1 MSERYDLCVIGSGP
15 AGEKG
20 AAQAAYYG
28 KSVCL
33 IERAPR
39 PGGTAVNSGALPSK
53 TLRETALL
61 FHQLRQR
68 GVTGV
73 DWRVRSDASI
83 GDFMR
88 RERTVV
94 ETAWQAIDENL
105 TRHQVTR
112 IRGTARFVD
121 ADTLEVTHPG
131 EAPRQIAAERFL
143 IATGSQ
149 PHRPAEI
156 PFDGRVVLDVEEMLN
171 LQAPPARLVVI
182 GGGAAG
188 CEFAATFAA
197 LGAKV
202 TLVTDRPRLLA
213 QLDADV
219 ADAVRNELTRRL
231 GIQTAADVAVTD
243 VRVSGELA
251 TVTLGDGRVL
261 HAEAVLY
268 CAAREGRIADLEL
281 PAAGIAVT
289 PQGFIQI
296 DRTTFRTTNPRVFA
310 AGDVCGLPALAS
322 LAMEEAR
329 VAVCHAFGLPFKTAV
344 SSVVPTPIWTIPEVA
359 TVGLTEEAARREG
372 IRVERGIAHF
382 RDNPRG
388 QIVGELDGFV
398 KLLFRTDDKRLIG
411 ASVMGEGAAEL
422 IHIPAAVIGLG
433 GTLDYFIG
441 AVFNYPAMADAF
453 KYAAYDG
460 LQRLARR
467 VSAAMEARARNTPSG
482 GSLTVSPPDRD

>member
-121 ADTLEVTHPG
+121 ANTLEVTHPG
-131 EAPRQIAAERFL
+131 EAPRRIAAERFL

-231 GIQTAADVAVTD
+231 GIQTAADVA
-243 VRVSGELA
+243 
-251 TVTLGDGRVL
+251 
-261 HAEAVLY
+261 
-268 CAAREGRIADLEL
+268 
-281 PAAGIAVT
+281 
-289 PQGFIQI
+289 
-296 DRTTFRTTNPRVFA
+296 
-310 AGDVCGLPALAS
+310 
-322 LAMEEAR
+322 
-329 VAVCHAFGLPFKTAV
+329 
-344 SSVVPTPIWTIPEVA
+344 
-359 TVGLTEEAARREG
+359 
-372 IRVERGIAHF
+372 
-382 RDNPRG
+382 
-388 QIVGELDGFV
+388 
-398 KLLFRTDDKRLIG
+398 
-411 ASVMGEGAAEL
+411 
-422 IHIPAAVIGLG
+422 
-433 GTLDYFIG
+433 
-441 AVFNYPAMADAF
+441 
-453 KYAAYDG
+453 
-460 LQRLARR
+460 
-467 VSAAMEARARNTPSG
+467 
-482 GSLTVSPPDRD
+482 

>member
-20 AAQAAYYG
+20 AAQAAFYG

-73 DWRVRSDASI
+73 DWRVRPDASI

-88 RERTVV
+88 RERAVV
-94 ETAWQAIDENL
+94 DQAWHAIDENL
-105 TRHQVTR
+105 ARHQVTR

-121 ADTLEVTHPG
+121 AGTLDVIHPG
-131 EAPRQIAAERFL
+131 EAPRRIAAERFL
-143 IATGSQ
+143 VATGSQ

-156 PFDGRVVLDVEEMLN
+156 PFDGRVVLDVEEMLDRRT
-171 LQAPPARLVVI
+171 PPARLVVI

-202 TLVTDRPRLLA
+202 SLVTDRPRLLA

-219 ADAVRNELTRRL
+219 ADAVRNEMTRRL
-231 GIQTAADVAVTD
+231 GIQTAAAVAVTD
-243 VRVSGELA
+243 IRVTGDIA
-251 TVTLGDGRVL
+251 TVTLGDGRIL
-261 HAEAVLY
+261 HAECVLY
-268 CAAREGRIADLEL
+268 CAAREGRVAALDLA
-281 PAAGIAVT
+281 AAGIAVT
-289 PQGFIQI
+289 PQGFIQVE
-296 DRTTFRTTNPRVFA
+296 RTTFRTTNPGIVA
-310 AGDVCGLPALAS
+310 AGDVCGFPALAS
-322 LAMEEAR
+322 LAMEQAR
-329 VAVCHAFGLPFKTAV
+329 VAVCQAFGLPFKTAV
-344 SSVVPTPIWTIPEVA
+344 SPVVPTPIWTIPEVA
-359 TVGLTEEAARREG
+359 TVGLTEEAARTEG
-372 IRVERGIAHF
+372 IRVERGLAYF

-398 KLLFRTDDKRLIG
+398 KLLFRTDDKQLIG

-433 GTLDYFIG
+433 GTIDYFIG

-460 LQRLARR
+460 LQRLALR
-467 VSAAMEARARNTPSG
+467 VSAAMEARARSTPVDTP
-482 GSLTVSPPDRD
+482 TVPPPDRG

>member
-20 AAQAAYYG
+20 AAQAAFYG
-28 KSVCL
+28 KSVCV

-73 DWRVRSDASI
+73 DWRVRPDSSI

-88 RERTVV
+88 RERAVIDA
-94 ETAWQAIDENL
+94 AWHAIDENL
-105 TRHQVTR
+105 ERHGVTR

-121 ADTLEVTHPG
+121 PDTVEVTHPG
-131 EAPRQIAAERFL
+131 EPPRRIAAEAFL
-143 IATGSQ
+143 VATGSR
-149 PHRPAEI
+149 PYRPAEI
-156 PFDGRVVLDVEEMLN
+156 PFDGRVVLDVEEILD
-171 LQAPPARLVVI
+171 LRTPPPRLIVI

-188 CEFAATFAA
+188 CEFASTFAA

-202 TLVTDRPRLLA
+202 TLVTDRPRLLT
-213 QLDADV
+213 QLDADIS
-219 ADAVRNELTRRL
+219 DAVRRELTRRL
-231 GIQTAADVAVTD
+231 GVQSATDAAVTA
-243 VRVSGELA
+243 VRVAGDIA
-251 TVTLGDGRVL
+251 TVTLSDGRTL
-261 HAEAVLY
+261 HAEAVLH
-268 CAAREGRIADLEL
+268 CTAREGRTADLAL
-281 PAAGIAVT
+281 PAAGVTVT
-289 PQGFIQI
+289 PQGFIRT
-296 DRTTFRTTNPRVFA
+296 DRATFRTSNPRVFA

-322 LAMEEAR
+322 LAMEQAR
-329 VAVCHAFGLPFKTAV
+329 VAVCHAFGLTFKTAV
-344 SSVVPTPIWTIPEVA
+344 SAVVPTPIWTIPELA
-359 TVGLTEEAARREG
+359 TVGLTEEGARLEG

-398 KLLFRTDDKRLIG
+398 KLLFRTDDKRLVG
-411 ASVMGEGAAEL
+411 ASVMSEGAAEL

-441 AVFNYPAMADAF
+441 AVFNYPAMADAY

-467 VSAAMEARARNTPSG
+467 VSAAMEARARG
-482 GSLTVSPPDRD
+482 VPPDTPMAPPPGTG